1 MLGAITD
8 IKGGLGDRKK
18 LLLVES
24 ALILAG
30 IIFSPVASAE
40 EPARPAAAQAESL
53 YRAIDEGRLSMAEL
67 DNHQKSL
74 LRAYT
79 TPGELIVKRL
89 PQPSNLSTKLFA
101 QDEADYCRKDGAR
114 FEQKAVMGN
123 TLYTY
128 WQTVEICGT
137 PGKKIKN
144 VKVLDHGGE
153 TSTPTWSYRGSAS
166 NPASYAVGAGWFV
179 RTSENFEQSIVVD
192 GIGAGQRTVCISAT
206 IRPSGEYNASERC

>member
-40 EPARPAAAQAESL
+40 EPARPVAAQAESL

-89 PQPSNLSTKLFA
+89 S
-101 QDEADYCRKDGAR
+101 
-114 FEQKAVMGN
+114 
-123 TLYTY
+123 
-128 WQTVEICGT
+128 
-137 PGKKIKN
+137 
-144 VKVLDHGGE
+144 
-153 TSTPTWSYRGSAS
+153 
-166 NPASYAVGAGWFV
+166 
-179 RTSENFEQSIVVD
+179 
-192 GIGAGQRTVCISAT
+192 
-206 IRPSGEYNASERC
+206 